1 MKETKRTLISVMN
14 HKGFNQNYAT
24 LGNVRT
30 TITDGDTFIEHTIE
44 STDDWVET
52 DSNGCIS
59 AIEVFREPRPY
70 TSDFLLKNKKVE
82 DASNHDIIHIVKENL
97 KYDTNDVVESLMD
110 EFVDRYAE
118 IQKEVFRYRSDNF
131 RKYTPSDLFDAMQF
145 AVYEVTG
152 RNMRDAF
159 VDVLVED
166 FIKEKD
172 LKK

>member
-59 AIEVFREPRPY
+59 AVEVFREPRPY
-70 TSDFLLKNKKVE
+70 TADFVVRNKKVE
-82 DASNHDIIHIVKENL
+82 DVPNHDIIQIVKENI

-110 EFVDRYAE
+110 EFVNRYNE
-118 IQKEVFRYRSDNF
+118 IQKEVFSYRSEKF

-159 VDVLVED
+159 VNVLVED

>member
-14 HKGFNQNYAT
+14 HKGFNANFAT
-24 LGNVRT
+24 LGNVRLT
-30 TITDGDTFIEHTIE
+30 VTDGDTFREHTIE

-59 AIEVFREPRPY
+59 AIEVFKEPRPY
-70 TSDFLLKNKKVE
+70 TADFLLKNKKVE

-110 EFVDRYAE
+110 EFVNRYNE
-118 IQKEVFRYRSDNF
+118 IQKEVFSYRGEKF

-152 RNMRDAF
+152 RNMREAF

>member
-1 MKETKRTLISVMN
+1 MKETKRTLISVIN

-59 AIEVFREPRPY
+59 AVEVFREPRPY
-70 TSDFLLKNKKVE
+70 TADFILNGKDVKDVP
-82 DASNHDIIHIVKENL
+82 NHDIIHIIRENL
-97 KYDTNDVVESLMD
+97 PDDMLRSLMD
-110 EFVDRYAE
+110 EFVNRYNE
-118 IQKEVFRYRSDNF
+118 IQKEVFSYRGEKF
-131 RKYTPSDLFDAMQF
+131 RKYTPSDIFDAMQF

-152 RNMRDAF
+152 RNMREAF
-159 VDVLVED
+159 LDVLVQD
-166 FIKEKD
+166 FIREKE
-172 LKK
+172 

>member
-44 STDDWVET
+44 YTDDWVET

-59 AIEVFREPRPY
+59 AVEVFREPRPY
-70 TSDFLLKNKKVE
+70 TADFILNGKDVE
-82 DASNHDIIHIVKENL
+82 NVPNHDIIQIIKENL
-97 KYDTNDVVESLMD
+97 KDDYTIEVESLTD
-110 EFVDRYAE
+110 EFVNRYNE
-118 IQKEVFRYRSDNF
+118 IQKEVFSYRGEKF

-152 RNMRDAF
+152 RNMREAF
-159 VDVLVED
+159 LDVLVQD
-166 FIKEKD
+166 FIREKE
-172 LKK
+172 

>member
-59 AIEVFREPRPY
+59 AVEVFREPRPY
-70 TSDFLLKNKKVE
+70 TADFILNGKDVE
-82 DASNHDIIHIVKENL
+82 DVPNHDIIQIIKENL
-97 KYDTNDVVESLMD
+97 KDDYTIEVKSLMD
-110 EFVDRYAE
+110 EFVNRYNE
-118 IQKEVFRYRSDNF
+118 IQKEVFGYRSQNF
-131 RKYTPSDLFDAMQF
+131 RKYDAGHLYDAMQF

-152 RNMRDAF
+152 RNMREAF
-159 VDVLVED
+159 LDVLVQD
-166 FIKEKD
+166 FIREKE
-172 LKK
+172 